1 MKLGKGHNLL
11 GQMVFNSFTL
21 SEAGNAFLESPH
33 PLTLPVLDSNRGRLV
48 VPTEPGKDE
57 KPRRKGKGCQ
67 AIEGIRLLMSC
78 REKWFTIASKEDYQF
93 PGIFRSPYPRRLG
106 YCPDITA
113 LPEYKC
119 TTPNFLFE
127 DIMFGKG
134 KARNPQTTTMVV
146 DGQEEQIHYRIV
158 PCAGVK
164 LCSHHTEGCSHVV
177 STREIKNQ
185 CHIHPEAKLVR
196 SGDCPVEFIYIWPDD
211 KSDTRRWLTGIK
223 RGSENE
229 ENNVHNHPCHQAT
242 KWTKKMVSDL
252 QEAVINN
259 PLLKTSDLVV
269 GKHFE

>member
-33 PLTLPVLDSNRGRLV
+33 MLTLPILDSKSGRTK
-48 VPTEPGKDE
+48 VPAKPEENE
-57 KPRRKGKGCQ
+57 KPRRKGKGCH
-67 AIEGIRLLMSC
+67 AIDGIKLLLSS
-78 REKWFTIASKEDYQF
+78 REKWFTITTKEDYQF
-93 PGIFRSPYPRRLG
+93 PGIFRSPYPQRLG
-106 YCPDITA
+106 YCPDISA
-113 LPEYKC
+113 LPEYKS
-119 TTPNFLFE
+119 TNQNFLFE

-134 KARNPQTTTMVV
+134 KARNPQMTTMIV

-164 LCSHHTEGCSHVV
+164 LCSYHTEGCSHVV

-185 CHIHPEAKLVR
+185 CLSHPEAKLVR

-211 KSDTRRWLTGIK
+211 ESDTRRWITGIK
-223 RGSENE
+223 RGSQNE
-229 ENNVHNHPCHQAT
+229 ENNLHNHPCHQAT
-242 KWTKKMVSDL
+242 KWTKKIVSDL

-269 GKHFE
+269 GK